1 MAKETKKFKRV
12 LIANRGEIAVRVA
25 RTLREMGISPI
36 AVYSDADRTAPHV
49 LCADYAYHVGPAPSP
64 ESYLVGDKIL
74 AAAKACGADAIHP
87 GYGFLSENPVFAEQV
102 EKAGIT
108 FIGPPPDAMR
118 VMGSKTAARDK
129 MEAAGV
135 PCVPGSDGPVS
146 SEEEALRVADA
157 IGFPVIL
164 KAAAGGGGKGMR
176 LISTRDEL
184 PRAYQSASNEARN
197 AFGDETVYI
206 EKAVI
211 EPRHIEIQVL
221 SGPDGKAIWLGE
233 RECSMQRRHQKII
246 EETPSMLLTEEIR
259 REMGEVACRAADA
272 VDYVGAGTVEF
283 LMDKDRNFYFLEMNT
298 RLQVEHPV
306 TELCCGIDLVEAQVR
321 VAQGEPLPW
330 KQEDIERKGHAIEA
344 RIYAEDPEQNFMP
357 SPGLIRDLVM
367 PHWPGVRVDCGVA
380 KGYEVSRFYDPMI
393 AKVVAYGEDRD
404 QARRR
409 LRRALTETAVKGIT
423 SNTKFLRDL
432 LEDEAFI
439 SGDYHTGSVTQFMER
454 EAPQASEELADV
466 ALVAAAIKTFR
477 RDRKQAEARAAN
489 ASDKGEGGGWR
500 GGSWRRGG
508 F

>member
-1 MAKETKKFKRV
+1 MARETKKFKRV

-64 ESYLVGDKIL
+64 ESYLIGDKIL
-74 AAAKACGADAIHP
+74 EAAKACGADAIHP
-87 GYGFLSENPVFAEQV
+87 GYGFLSENPVFAETV
-102 EKAGIT
+102 EKAGIA

-135 PCVPGSDGPVS
+135 PSVET
-146 SEEEALRVADA
+146 EEEALRVADE
-157 IGFPVIL
+157 IGFPVML

-176 LISTRDEL
+176 LISSRDEL
-184 PRAYQSASNEARN
+184 PRAYRSASNEAKN

-246 EETPSMLLTEEIR
+246 EETPSVLLDDDIR
-259 REMGEVACRAADA
+259 QKMGEVACRAADA
-272 VDYVGAGTVEF
+272 VDYIGAGTVEF
-283 LMDKDRNFYFLEMNT
+283 LMDRDRNFYFLEMNT

-306 TELCCGIDLVEAQVR
+306 TELCCGIDLVEAQIR

-330 KQEDIERKGHAIEA
+330 GQDDIVRKGHAVEA

-357 SPGLIRDLVM
+357 SPGLINDLVL
-367 PHWPGVRVDCGVA
+367 PHWPGVRVDCGVS

-393 AKVVAYGEDRD
+393 AKVVAWGEDRD

-423 SNTKFLRDL
+423 TNTKFLRDL
-432 LEDEAFI
+432 LDDEAFV
-439 SGDYHTGSVTQFMER
+439 SGDYHTGSVTQILER
-454 EAPQASEELADV
+454 EEEKLSDELTDV
-466 ALVAAAIKTFR
+466 ATVAAAIKTFR
-477 RDRKQAEARAAN
+477 RDRRQAEARAAN
-489 ASDKGEGGGWR
+489 ASPAGDGGTWR

>member
-25 RTLREMGISPI
+25 RTLREMGISPV
-36 AVYSDADRTAPHV
+36 AVYSDADRAAPHV
-49 LCADYAYHVGPAPSP
+49 LCADYAYRVGPAPSP
-64 ESYLVGDKIL
+64 ESYLIGERIL
-74 AAAKACGADAIHP
+74 EAAKACGADAIHP
-87 GYGFLSENPVFAEQV
+87 GYGFLSENPVFAEEV
-102 EKAGIT
+102 EAAGIS
-108 FIGPPPDAMR
+108 FIGPPPNAMR

-135 PCVPGSDGPVS
+135 PCVPGSDGPVET
-146 SEEEALRVADA
+146 EEEALRIADE
-157 IGFPVIL
+157 IGFPVML

-176 LISTRDEL
+176 LISNRDEL
-184 PRAYQSASNEARN
+184 PRAYTSASNEARN
-197 AFGDETVYI
+197 AFGDATVYI

-246 EETPSMLLTEEIR
+246 EETPSVLLDDSIR
-259 REMGEVACRAADA
+259 QQMGEVACRAADA
-272 VDYVGAGTVEF
+272 VDYIGAGTVEF
-283 LMDKDRNFYFLEMNT
+283 LMDRDRNFYFLEMNT

-306 TELCCGIDLVEAQVR
+306 TELCCGIDLVEAQIR

-330 KQEDIERKGHAIEA
+330 KQEDIVRKGHAVEA

-357 SPGLIRDLVM
+357 SPGLINDLVL

-393 AKVVAYGEDRD
+393 AKVVAWGEDRD

-423 SNTKFLRDL
+423 TNTKFLREL
-432 LEDEAFI
+432 LDHPVFI
-439 SGDYHTGSVTQFMER
+439 SGDYHTGSVMQIL
-454 EAPQASEELADV
+454 EAEDEKPSEEIVDV
-466 ALVAAAIKTFR
+466 ATIAAAIKTFR

-489 ASDKGEGGGWR
+489 ASPSGDGAGWR
-500 GGSWRRGG
+500 AGSWRRGG